1 MSNQALFPGTVIKS
15 PKHTYTI
22 RRVLGQGGFGITY
35 LVDTPLKMGNI
46 SFKAKFALKE
56 LFVDIYCFR
65 REKSTEMEFHQS
77 KASDVE
83 RFKQAFV
90 SEALR
95 LQKLGL
101 GHPNIVKVDEV
112 FEANGTAYYVMEYL
126 EGATLTDYVATHG
139 KRFNFAQT
147 SALLR
152 PICDAVAMLHDNKVA
167 HYDIKPHN
175 IMIQQ
180 DDDGLRPVLI
190 DFGLAKHYDGQ
201 GQATSTIAAA
211 GYSPGFAPLEQ
222 LAGFRQFSPTADV
235 YALAATFVYCLT
247 GHAPAHAAELNRDA
261 LRDELQTVGLDS
273 LQTSALLRALSLL
286 PAERTPDA
294 ATFRDVLFAVTKAV
308 SHSVQQTMINDN
320 IGDESIIINSEST
333 LITEPNLA
341 PKETTEENC
350 RPKDHK
356 GQKTVPFYRTEPQ
369 NLDLIASIYGRKYF
383 FSIDEWQA
391 LSITEQRRL
400 EKHGIVINNNGKCF
414 ILNLAIGCHGP
425 GYKFD
430 DPETFTWNEAIQWV
444 SRMDGRWRLPT
455 KEEGIVMAA
464 QHKAIRDAIKAFDGS
479 NDYTWCWT
487 CTEDEDYS
495 AWCFDLYNKNVLWD
509 GKGMGGRVR
518 TVCDIDSF
526 NIYRTEPRNLDLQ
539 VAIDGRKFYLSVD
552 EWQSLSAIEQ
562 DRLDKI
568 GLVIQYNGQNF
579 IAKLTMEY
587 HSQGVFHGLLQYL
600 TWKGAIE
607 LVNLL
612 GGSWRIPTKDEGI
625 AMANQYEDICC
636 AIKVFGYDD
645 DPGWWCWTCS
655 ERNDSKVWCFELDRG
670 NISYFN
676 KSDNYCV
683 RVVRSL

>member
-1 MSNQALFPGTVIKS
+1 MSNQALSTGTVIKS

-101 GHPNIVKVDEV
+101 GHPNIIKVDEV

-147 SALLR
+147 STLLR

-247 GHAPAHAAELNRDA
+247 GHAPAPAAELNRNA

-273 LQTSALLRALSLL
+273 LRTSALLKALSLL
-286 PAERTPDA
+286 PADRTPDA
-294 ATFRDVLFAVTKAV
+294 AAFRDVLYAMMTEAQAVFHTQVESQPKPELKPE
-308 SHSVQQTMINDN
+308 QNPEP
-320 IGDESIIINSEST
+320 DEP
-333 LITEPNLA
+333 TEP
-341 PKETTEENC
+341 
-350 RPKDHK
+350 
-356 GQKTVPFYRTEPQ
+356 
-369 NLDLIASIYGRKYF
+369 
-383 FSIDEWQA
+383 
-391 LSITEQRRL
+391 
-400 EKHGIVINNNGKCF
+400 
-414 ILNLAIGCHGP
+414 
-425 GYKFD
+425 D
-430 DPETFTWNEAIQWV
+430 D
-444 SRMDGRWRLPT
+444 
-455 KEEGIVMAA
+455 
-464 QHKAIRDAIKAFDGS
+464 
-479 NDYTWCWT
+479 
-487 CTEDEDYS
+487 EDEILRAIEEYYS
-495 AWCFDLYNKNVLWD
+495 DLEQAEKSAQKPV
-509 GKGMGGRVR
+509 
-518 TVCDIDSF
+518 
-526 NIYRTEPRNLDLQ
+526 YRTEPRNLDLQ
-539 VAIDGRKFYLSVD
+539 VQYGFDTHYYFSVD
-552 EWQSLSAIEQ
+552 EWNSLPESEKREFQ
-562 DRLDKI
+562 KS
-568 GLVIQYNGQNF
+568 GLVIDYWGQRFVVGLNMYYEFNGSKYKREFYWEEAKRIEAKQTAGWQLPNKRQAQALAIQY
-579 IAKLTMEY
+579 
-587 HSQGVFHGLLQYL
+587 
-600 TWKGAIE
+600 
-607 LVNLL
+607 
-612 GGSWRIPTKDEGI
+612 KDV
-625 AMANQYEDICC
+625 CR
-636 AIKVFGYDD
+636 AIKAFSGDDNPALWYWTADKFDESSACTYSLYDGRVGHTYTFD
-645 DPGWWCWTCS
+645 SGRIRFI
-655 ERNDSKVWCFELDRG
+655 RNINCTDIFYNVTSG
-670 NISYFN
+670 A
-676 KSDNYCV
+676 
-683 RVVRSL
+683 

>member
-1 MSNQALFPGTVIKS
+1 MSNQALSTGTVIKS

-147 SALLR
+147 STLLR

-247 GHAPAHAAELNRDA
+247 GRAPAPAAELNRDA
-261 LRDELQTVGLDS
+261 LRDELQAVGLDS
-273 LQTSALLRALSLL
+273 LRTSALLKALSLL

-294 ATFRDVLFAVTKAV
+294 ATFRDVLFAMMTEAKAV
-308 SHSVQQTMINDN
+308 FHTQV
-320 IGDESIIINSEST
+320 
-333 LITEPNLA
+333 
-341 PKETTEENC
+341 
-350 RPKDHK
+350 
-356 GQKTVPFYRTEPQ
+356 EPQ
-369 NLDLIASIYGRKYF
+369 PK
-383 FSIDEWQA
+383 
-391 LSITEQRRL
+391 
-400 EKHGIVINNNGKCF
+400 
-414 ILNLAIGCHGP
+414 
-425 GYKFD
+425 
-430 DPETFTWNEAIQWV
+430 PETDEP
-444 SRMDGRWRLPT
+444 DEP
-455 KEEGIVMAA
+455 
-464 QHKAIRDAIKAFDGS
+464 DD
-479 NDYTWCWT
+479 
-487 CTEDEDYS
+487 EDEILQAIEECYS
-495 AWCFDLYNKNVLWD
+495 DLEQSEKSAQKPV
-509 GKGMGGRVR
+509 
-518 TVCDIDSF
+518 
-526 NIYRTEPRNLDLQ
+526 YRTEPRNLDLQ
-539 VAIDGRKFYLSVD
+539 VQYGFDTHYYFSVD
-552 EWQSLSAIEQ
+552 EWNSLPESEKREFQ
-562 DRLDKI
+562 KS
-568 GLVIQYNGQNF
+568 GLVIDYWGQRFVVGLNMYYEFNGSKYKREFYWEEAKRIEAKQTAGWQLPKKRQAQAFAIQY
-579 IAKLTMEY
+579 
-587 HSQGVFHGLLQYL
+587 
-600 TWKGAIE
+600 
-607 LVNLL
+607 
-612 GGSWRIPTKDEGI
+612 KDV
-625 AMANQYEDICC
+625 CR
-636 AIKVFGYDD
+636 AIKAFSGDDNPALWYWTADKFDESSACTYSLYDGRVGHTYTFD
-645 DPGWWCWTCS
+645 SGRIRFI
-655 ERNDSKVWCFELDRG
+655 RNINYTDLF
-670 NISYFN
+670 FN
-676 KSDNYCV
+676 ETSGA
-683 RVVRSL
+683 